1 MAVLSDLRNQ
11 MQQQGF
17 DALIVPRADE
27 FLGEYIPE
35 SNERMRFVSQFTGS
49 AGLVIVTLSNAA
61 VFVDGRYTVQV
72 KRQVDT
78 VDFEI
83 GDLGDAQAMEWVVAN
98 TVTKAQIGVDAKT
111 VCQTQLERWQSLLS
125 DRELLDTQKNIVD
138 TAWDDR
144 PEVVSRQGFN
154 LALQYTGESSLSK
167 RTRLGQA
174 LEAMGLDGFWVF
186 LPESVSWL
194 LNVRGSDIP
203 QLPILQSHALLK
215 ADGSVLWFIEPSR
228 LPADWQAHVG
238 AGVTAHVPSELDS
251 VFASCSG
258 LSVGADPLNTN
269 AASWQTMVAQ
279 GVNVIAKAC
288 PVMAAK
294 AGKNAVEV
302 EGTRQ
307 AHKRDA
313 AAKASFLA
321 WIDKSVAA
329 GQFPNEA
336 ELADKLHACRCQ
348 NPEFL
353 EPSFSTISAA
363 GPNGALCHYNHRNGL
378 PGPLVNNS
386 LYLVD
391 SGGQYLDGTTDVTR
405 TMAIGQPT
413 PEMCRNFTLVLKGH
427 IALARICFPKGTSG
441 MQLDTLAR
449 QFLWQQE
456 LDFEHGT
463 GHGVGS
469 YLSVHEGPQRIAKLG
484 SPTPLE
490 EGMIVSNE
498 PGYYEEDQYGIR
510 CENLQVVVPAERQG
524 FYAFETLTLLPF
536 DCRLMVLDMLTA
548 DEISWVN
555 QYHARVYQE
564 IGSLVDAD
572 TRIWLERA
580 TAPLSH

>member
-1 MAVLSDLRNQ
+1 MAVLSQLRIE
-11 MQQQGF
+11 MQQRGL

-49 AGLVIVTLSNAA
+49 AGLVIVTATHAA

-72 KRQVDT
+72 KRQVNT
-78 VDFEI
+78 ADFQI
-83 GDLGDAQAMEWVVAN
+83 ADLGDPQAMDWVIGN
-98 TVTKAQIGVDAKT
+98 TSVDATVGVDART
-111 VCQTQLERWQSLLS
+111 VSESQFERWQSLLKG
-125 DRELLDTQKNIVD
+125 RALVD
-138 TAWDDR
+138 TVSNVIDSVWTER
-144 PEVVSRQGFN
+144 PEVIARQGFN
-154 LALQYTGESSLSK
+154 LDERYTGESSLSK
-167 RTRLGQA
+167 RARIGQT
-174 LEAMGLDGFWVF
+174 LRELDLDGFWIF

-215 ADGSVLWFIEPSR
+215 SDGNVQWFIEPSR
-228 LPADWQAHVG
+228 LPANWQSHVG
-238 AGVTAHVPSELDS
+238 DGVSAHEPTELAN
-251 VFASCSG
+251 VLQAWSG
-258 LSVGADPLNTN
+258 HTVGADPLNTN
-269 AASWQTMVAQ
+269 AASWQAMLASDIC
-279 GVNVIAKAC
+279 VIAKAC

-302 EGTRQ
+302 EGTRR
-307 AHKRDA
+307 AHQRDA

-321 WIDKSVAA
+321 WIEQSVAA
-329 GQFPNEA
+329 GKFPDEA
-336 ELADKLHACRCQ
+336 ELADKLHECRLV

-363 GPNGALCHYNHRNGL
+363 GPNGALCHYNHRNGV
-378 PGPLVNNS
+378 PGKLINDS

-405 TMAIGQPT
+405 TVAIGQPT
-413 PEMCRNFTLVLKGH
+413 PDMCRNFTLVLKGH
-427 IALARICFPKGTSG
+427 IALARIRFPKGTSG
-441 MQLDTLAR
+441 MQLDSLAR
-449 QFLWQQE
+449 QFLWQEE
-456 LDFEHGT
+456 LDFDHGT

-498 PGYYEEDQYGIR
+498 PGYYEEDNYGIR
-510 CENLQVVVPAERQG
+510 CENLQVVVPAEREG

-536 DCRLMVLDMLTA
+536 DRRLMVLDMLTA
-548 DEISWVN
+548 DEISWIN
-555 QYHARVYQE
+555 KYHARVNQE
-564 IGSLVDAD
+564 IGALLDSH
-572 TRIWLERA
+572 TREWLQGA
-580 TAPLSH
+580 TAPLA

>member
-1 MAVLSDLRNQ
+1 MAILSQLRTQ
-11 MQQQGF
+11 MQQLGLE
-17 DALIVPRADE
+17 ALIVPRADE

-49 AGLVIVTLSNAA
+49 AGLVIVTSTKAA

-78 VDFEI
+78 TEFEI
-83 GDLGDAQAMEWVVAN
+83 GDLGDAQAMAWLEVN
-98 TVTKAQIGVDAKT
+98 TGAGAKVGVDAKT
-111 VCQTQLERWQSLLS
+111 VCQTQFERWQNLLQERALIDTVNNVIDTVWS
-125 DRELLDTQKNIVD
+125 DRPT
-138 TAWDDR
+138 
-144 PEVVSRQGFN
+144 VVARQGFA
-154 LALQYTGESSLSK
+154 LAQSYTGEASESK
-167 RTRLGQA
+167 RTRLGQTVQD
-174 LEAMGLDGFWVF
+174 MGLQGFWVF

-215 ADGSVLWFIEPSR
+215 ADGSVQWFIEASR
-228 LPADWQAHVG
+228 VPADWQAQVG
-238 AGVTAHVPSELDS
+238 PGVSIHAPQELTE
-251 VFASCSG
+251 VLQEWSG
-258 LSVGADPLNTN
+258 QAVGADPLNTN
-269 AASWQTMVAQ
+269 AASWQAMLNQ
-279 GVNVIAKAC
+279 GVLVISKPC

-294 AGKNAVEV
+294 AAKNRVEV

-313 AAKASFLA
+313 AAKATFLA
-321 WIDKSVAA
+321 WIDHTVAS

-336 ELADKLHACRCQ
+336 QLADKLHACRCH

-363 GPNGALCHYNHRNGL
+363 GPNGALCHYNHRNGT
-378 PGPLVNNS
+378 PGSLINNS

-405 TMAIGQPT
+405 TVAIGT
-413 PEMCRNFTLVLKGH
+413 PSEEMRRNFTLVLKGH
-427 IALARICFPKGTSG
+427 IALAQIRFPKGTSG
-441 MQLDTLAR
+441 MQLDSLAR

-456 LDFEHGT
+456 LDFDHGT

-469 YLSVHEGPQRIAKLG
+469 YLSVHEGPQRIAKAG

-490 EGMIVSNE
+490 KGMIVSNE
-498 PGYYEEDQYGIR
+498 PGYYKEDEYGIR
-510 CENLQVVVPAERQG
+510 CENLQVVVSGDREG

-548 DEISWVN
+548 DEISWLN
-555 QYHARVYQE
+555 AYHARVNAE
-564 IGSLVDAD
+564 VGPLVDAD
-572 TRIWLERA
+572 TRAWLQQA
-580 TAPLSH
+580 TAPLSA

>member
-11 MQQQGF
+11 MQKQGF

-138 TAWDDR
+138 AAWDDR

-174 LEAMGLDGFWVF
+174 LETIGLDGFWVF

-510 CENLQVVVPAERQG
+510 CENLQVVVPAKRSG
-524 FYAFETLTLLPF
+524 FFAFETLTLLPF
-536 DCRLMVLDMLTA
+536 DGRLMVLEMLTA
-548 DEISWVN
+548 DEITWIN
-555 QYHARVYQE
+555 EYHARVNQE
-564 IGSLVDAD
+564 IGPLVDAD
-572 TRIWLERA
+572 TRVWLERA
-580 TAPLSH
+580 TTPLTL

>member
-1 MAVLSDLRNQ
+1 MAVLSELRNQ
-11 MQQQGF
+11 MQQQGL

-35 SNERMRFVSQFTGS
+35 SNERMRFISKFTGS
-49 AGLVIVTLSNAA
+49 AGLVIVTLTSAA

-78 VDFEI
+78 ADFEI
-83 GDLGDAQAMEWVVAN
+83 GDLSDAHMMAWVEAKTDV
-98 TVTKAQIGVDAKT
+98 KGKIGVDAKT
-111 VCQTQLERWQSLLS
+111 VCQTQFERWQSLL
-125 DRELLDTQKNIVD
+125 DGRELLDTQQNVIDAVW
-138 TAWDDR
+138 ADR
-144 PEVVSRQGFN
+144 PEVVARQGFS
-154 LALQYTGESSLSK
+154 LAERYTGESSLSK
-167 RTRLGQA
+167 RTRLGQT
-174 LEAMGLDGFWVF
+174 LQSMGLDGFWVF

-203 QLPILQSHALLK
+203 QLPILQSHALLQ
-215 ADGSVLWFIEPSR
+215 ADGSVQWFIESSR

-238 AGVTAHVPSELDS
+238 TGVTAHNPSELES
-251 VFASCSG
+251 VLASCSG
-258 LSVGADPLNTN
+258 QNVGADPLNTN
-269 AASWQTMVAQ
+269 AASWQTMLAQ

-288 PVMAAK
+288 PIMAAK
-294 AGKNAVEV
+294 AAKNAVEV

-313 AAKASFLA
+313 AAKAAFLA
-321 WIDKSVAA
+321 WIDESVAA
-329 GQFPNEA
+329 GTFPDEA
-336 ELADKLHACRCQ
+336 ELADKLHEFRCQ

-405 TMAIGQPT
+405 TVAIGQPT

-427 IALARICFPKGTSG
+427 IALARIRFPRGTSG
-441 MQLDTLAR
+441 MQLDSLVR
-449 QFLWQQE
+449 QFLWQHE

-510 CENLQVVVPAERQG
+510 CENLQVVVPGERDG

-548 DEISWVN
+548 DEISWIN
-555 QYHARVYQE
+555 QYHARVNNE
-564 IGSLVDAD
+564 ISPLVDSA
-572 TRIWLERA
+572 TRDWLQRA
-580 TAPLSH
+580 TAPLPL

>member
-1 MAVLSDLRNQ
+1 MAVLSELRKQ
-11 MQQQGF
+11 IQQQGL
-17 DALIVPRADE
+17 DALIIPRADE

-49 AGLVIVTLSNAA
+49 AGLVIVTLTSAG

-78 VDFEI
+78 ADFEI
-83 GDLGDAQAMEWVVAN
+83 GDLGDLQAMDWIVAN
-98 TVTKAQIGVDAKT
+98 TSAGGKVGVDAKT
-111 VCQTQLERWQSLLS
+111 VCQTQFERWQSLLS
-125 DRELLDTQKNIVD
+125 DHELLDTQTNVVD
-138 TAWDDR
+138 AVWVDR
-144 PEVVSRQGFN
+144 PEVVARQGFN
-154 LALQYTGESSLSK
+154 LDERYTGESSLSK
-167 RTRLGQA
+167 RARLGQA
-174 LEAMGLDGFWVF
+174 LQTMGLDGFWVF

-203 QLPILQSHALLK
+203 QLPILQSHALLRT
-215 ADGSVLWFIEPSR
+215 DGSVHWFIEPSR

-238 AGVTAHVPSELDS
+238 AGVTAHDPSELDS
-251 VFASCSG
+251 IFASCSG
-258 LSVGADPLNTN
+258 LRVGADPLNTN
-269 AASWQTMVAQ
+269 AASWQTMLTQ
-279 GVNVIAKAC
+279 GVNVISKAC
-288 PVMAAK
+288 PIMAAK
-294 AGKNAVEV
+294 AAKNAVEV

-313 AAKASFLA
+313 AAKAAFLA
-321 WIDKSVAA
+321 WIDKSVTA
-329 GQFPNEA
+329 GVYPNEA
-336 ELADKLHACRCQ
+336 ELADKLHEFRCQ

-363 GPNGALCHYNHRNGL
+363 GPNGALCHYNHRNGV

-405 TMAIGQPT
+405 TVAIGQPT

-427 IALARICFPKGTSG
+427 IALARIRFPKGTSG
-441 MQLDTLAR
+441 MQLDSLAR
-449 QFLWQQE
+449 QFLWQHE

-484 SPTPLE
+484 SPTPLQ

-510 CENLQVVVPAERQG
+510 CENLQVVVPAEREG

-555 QYHARVYQE
+555 QYHAHVNQE
-564 IGSLVDAD
+564 ISPLVDAD
-572 TRIWLERA
+572 TRVWLQRA

>member
-1 MAVLSDLRNQ
+1 MAVLSELRHQ
-11 MQQQGF
+11 MQQQGL

-35 SNERMRFVSQFTGS
+35 SNERMRFISKFTGS
-49 AGLVIVTLSNAA
+49 AGLVIVTLTNAA

-78 VDFEI
+78 ADFEI
-83 GDLGDAQAMEWVVAN
+83 GDLSDAHAMAWVEAN
-98 TVTKAQIGVDAKT
+98 TDVKGKIGVDAKT
-111 VCQTQLERWQSLLS
+111 VCQTQFERWQSLL
-125 DRELLDTQKNIVD
+125 DGRELLDTQQNVIDAVW
-138 TAWDDR
+138 ADR
-144 PEVVSRQGFN
+144 PEVVARQGFS
-154 LALQYTGESSLSK
+154 LAERYTGESSLSK
-167 RTRLGQA
+167 RTRLGQT
-174 LEAMGLDGFWVF
+174 LQSMGLDGFWVF

-203 QLPILQSHALLK
+203 QLPILQSHALLQ
-215 ADGSVLWFIEPSR
+215 ADGSVQWFIESSR

-238 AGVTAHVPSELDS
+238 TGVTAHNPSELES
-251 VFASCSG
+251 VLASCSG
-258 LSVGADPLNTN
+258 QNVGADPLNTN
-269 AASWQTMVAQ
+269 AASWQTMLAQ

-288 PVMAAK
+288 PIMAAK
-294 AGKNAVEV
+294 AAKNGVEV

-313 AAKASFLA
+313 AAKAAFLA
-321 WIDKSVAA
+321 WIDESVAA
-329 GQFPNEA
+329 GKFPDEA
-336 ELADKLHACRCQ
+336 ELADKLHEFRCQ

-378 PGPLVNNS
+378 PGPLVNDS

-405 TMAIGQPT
+405 TVAIGQPT
-413 PEMCRNFTLVLKGH
+413 PEMRRNFTLVLKGH
-427 IALARICFPKGTSG
+427 IALARIRFPRGTSG
-441 MQLDTLAR
+441 MQLDSLAR
-449 QFLWQQE
+449 QFLWQHE

-510 CENLQVVVPAERQG
+510 CENLQVVVPGERDG

-548 DEISWVN
+548 DEISWIN
-555 QYHARVYQE
+555 QYHARVNNE
-564 IGSLVDAD
+564 ISPLVDSA
-572 TRIWLERA
+572 TRDWLQRA
-580 TAPLSH
+580 TAPLPL